1 MAARKPRLKA
11 THQVPSGLGGA
22 FDVAILSEDGD
33 YSFVRVVM
41 PGAADPAPRAPGRRL
56 MPKSADTILLAAQ
69 ARAGWTDSTALAV
82 VLEYV
87 QLQDSN
93 AAFRDF
99 LEQQIEDEYA
109 LDNIAGGPIDED
121 EEDA

>member
-1 MAARKPRLKA
+1 
-11 THQVPSGLGGA
+11 
-22 FDVAILSEDGD
+22 
-33 YSFVRVVM
+33 
-41 PGAADPAPRAPGRRL
+41 